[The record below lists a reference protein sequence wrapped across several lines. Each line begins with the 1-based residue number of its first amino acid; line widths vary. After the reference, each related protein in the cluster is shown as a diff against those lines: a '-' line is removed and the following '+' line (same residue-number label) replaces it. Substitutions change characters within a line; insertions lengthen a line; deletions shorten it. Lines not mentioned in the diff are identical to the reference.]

1 MRPTPRRLIPPLA
14 VIAALA
20 LVAALAPNTR
30 AADASVEIADMAF
43 APGDVTVNVGDTVTW
58 TNADPGMVHT
68 VTSTSGAFDSGDM
81 DEGESYSVT
90 FTAPG
95 TYAYLCTPHPFMTG
109 TVTVVAAAV
118 APAPSASGEI
128 PNVAMPVPPVVP
140 HAALG
145 LVLIGSAVA
154 IAVVARRRA
163 SVLAADERSQRVD

>member
-1 MRPTPRRLIPPLA
+1 MRPAPRRLVPLLA
-14 VIAALA
+14 AIAALA
-20 LVAALAPNTR
+20 LVAFLVPTTR

-43 APGDVTVNVGDTVTW
+43 TPGDLTVNVGDTVTW

-68 VTSTSGAFDSGDM
+68 VTSTSGAFDSGDL

-118 APAPSASGEI
+118 APAPGASGEI
-128 PNVAMPVPPVVP
+128 PNVAMPAPMQPPLG
-140 HAALG
+140 ALG
-145 LVLIGSAVA
+145 LGLLGVAVA
-154 IAVVARRRA
+154 LAGVARRRV
-163 SVLAADERSQRVD
+163 SQPAADERFERVD